1 MLSKWLRAPEDVE
14 PYSQLA
20 LIYDFVMRHVDYA
33 RWAEYLAEL
42 FVHVHGRVYDILD
55 ISCGTGS
62 LAIKLTQLGYRLS
75 GFDQSASMVKQASL
89 KLDKFG
95 FAVPIWQGSMQGFS
109 TKKRY
114 DAVICTYD
122 SFNYCQTVQ
131 SCEAV
136 FACVSE
142 VLKGDGLFIF
152 DVCTKKNSMKHFR
165 NFYDN
170 ERTREYE
177 YIRQSVF
184 DPTKKIQSNE
194 FTIQWFNKPQKSYR
208 EIHKQRIYSLNEFV
222 KMIPEDKFVLVGKY
236 SGFSFEAGTEN
247 SERVQFVLRKCR

>member
-1 MLSKWLRAPEDVE
+1 MLSKWLRTPEDVE

-20 LIYDFVMRHVDYA
+20 LIYDFVMRHVDYG
-33 RWAEYLAEL
+33 RWAVHLAEL
-42 FVHVHGRVYDILD
+42 FVYVQGSVQDILD

-75 GFDQSASMVKQASL
+75 GFDQSAPMVRQASI
-89 KLDKFG
+89 KLDKLG
-95 FAVPIWQGSMQGFS
+95 FPVPVWQGSMQRFS
-109 TKKRY
+109 TKRQY
-114 DAVICTYD
+114 DAVVCTYD
-122 SFNYCQTVQ
+122 SFNYCTTVQ

-136 FACVSE
+136 FVCVNE
-142 VLKGDGLFIF
+142 VLKRDGLFIF

-170 ERTREYE
+170 EQTKEYG

-184 DPTKKIQSNE
+184 DPIKKIQSNE

-208 EIHKQRIYSLNEFV
+208 EIHKQKIYSLDEFI
-222 KMIPEDKFVLVGKY
+222 KMIPSDKFILVGKY
-236 SGFSFEAGTEN
+236 DGFSFEAGTEN
-247 SERVQFVLRKCR
+247 SERVHFVLRKCR